1 MKELIVLFLIILVIY
16 LNRSQCKTQ
25 KGGATATTVGM
36 GLVMTAIISVAGYFA
51 YKELSGPS
59 PSKSDDSD
67 DTGKVGSG
75 SSKKRRKKGG
85 DIVNN
90 YYFTDVGEDVIR
102 CDSLATDP
110 PAFCPDNSQCPASGV
125 CPSGGGT
132 CLQQSINI
140 CRKDP
145 ECRKCMG
152 SERITNIGCG
162 GMGLTDTV
170 CTGSQPDADCQE
182 TLNRLCS
189 GKNKGGDCFVC
200 AGIHQSELNKAGCG
214 GSDLEQFCRVP
225 TPVPVQNDGNVLFEN
240 KTGEDIVIL
249 FNMKIPTRW
258 KFYIDDQEAPQFPER
273 SRLASTDP
281 HDMWPASPYDPKNPP
296 LDKDGKKVIPKP
308 TRVTNWFYIVP
319 NGKTLSGKEVPPQFP
334 SVGPCWGGSQR
345 PQESGMAIAIKLSD
359 LHTDDVGKATYAP
372 FSQNMNVTGFTKME
386 WTFDIKDNKPAQLS
400 TDVSGVDGV
409 NADIQLRIEGVDM
422 DVTTNK
428 NICNTDPNTTK
439 GCTLLKNKGGA
450 CPTQPPGSKWQP
462 KGTNSSNNTP
472 KGGSE
477 PGTKSPIKYCAPPD
491 RSAEVNG
498 VNLNNTISENGQCG
512 TNKDCVKC
520 QTGDD
525 LCKPHYPAPDTHVC
539 FAQNYAMRFGCN
551 QWWDHTE
558 NEDAKAWKDWFDSG
572 NCPSYSW
579 AYGEMAIQGG
589 VSGTSF
595 NDDNKFKT
603 YTNEQTWTSSTDYKC
618 ATGKVTGDNKSI
630 CDGKLVEVSGLQR
643 ETPLVACQKF
653 DFNTKVI
660 FTISYIM

>member
-1 MKELIVLFLIILVIY
+1 MRELIVLFLIILVIY

-25 KGGATATTVGM
+25 KGGATATTVGI
-36 GLVMTAIISVAGYFA
+36 GFVITAIIAGAGYFV
-51 YKELSGPS
+51 YKELTRPSPSKS

-75 SSKKRRKKGG
+75 SSKKRKKKDG

-110 PAFCPDNSQCPASGV
+110 PAFCPDNSQCPASGI
-125 CPSGGGT
+125 CPSGNQTTECEKEAEDKCESSRRKNHKSCIECMKNIKNECQYLAGPF
-132 CLQQSINI
+132 CASSQQL
-140 CRKDP
+140 
-145 ECRKCMG
+145 G
-152 SERITNIGCG
+152 
-162 GMGLTDTV
+162 
-170 CTGSQPDADCQE
+170 CQE
-182 TLNRLCS
+182 TLNSLCS
-189 GKNKGGDCFVC
+189 GEKSSVGNCFVC
-200 AGIHQSELNKAGCG
+200 AGQHQSELKSAGCG
-214 GSDLEQFCRVP
+214 ESDLDQFCKMP
-225 TPVPVQNDGNVLFEN
+225 APVPFQNDGNVLFEN

-258 KFYIDDQEAPQFPER
+258 KFYIDGQEAPQFPER
-273 SRLASTDP
+273 SRLASTNP
-281 HDMWPASPYDPKNPP
+281 DMWPASPYDPANPP
-296 LDKDGKKVIPKP
+296 LDKDGKEVIPEP

-319 NGKTLSGKEVPPQFP
+319 RGKTLSGKEVRPQFP

-345 PQESGMAIAIKLSD
+345 PQESGMAVAIKLSD
-359 LHTDDVGKATYAP
+359 LHTDDEGQATYAP
-372 FSQNMNVTGFTKME
+372 FSQNMDVTGLTKME

-428 NICNTDPNTTK
+428 NICNTDPSTTK
-439 GCTLLKNKGGA
+439 GCTLLKNKGGK
-450 CPTQPPGSKWQP
+450 CPTPHPESKWNP
-462 KGTNSSNNTP
+462 DGTNRSNNTP

-477 PGTKSPIKYCAPPD
+477 PGTKSPIKFCAPPD
-491 RSAEVNG
+491 GTAEVNG
-498 VNLNNTISENGQCG
+498 VNLNKTISQKGQCG
-512 TNKDCVKC
+512 IDNDCVKC
-520 QTGDD
+520 QTGVD
-525 LCKPHYPAPDTHVC
+525 LCKPFYPAPDTNVC
-539 FAQNYAMRFGCN
+539 FAQNYARRFGCN

-595 NDDNKFKT
+595 EKFQE
-603 YTNEQTWTSSTDYKC
+603 YTDQTWTSSDDYKC
-618 ATGKVTGDNKSI
+618 ATGKLSGDP
-630 CDGKLVEVSGLQR
+630 CEGRLVEVSSGLQR

-660 FTISYIM
+660 FTISYIK